1 MKALFVF
8 ATIFSGCNGPEKE
21 KNDPVPTPIST
32 KEQSPDPIQASPAPI
47 QIKAPTPIKQPVKNK
62 CETKVEKI
70 NLINRSGFSLPA
82 TGFMVEESHYLVK
95 GDSFPKSASD
105 GIESH
110 IQKNCSLLRKFIPD
124 LDSKCTP
131 VYKNSWERVWT
142 PAEGGKVG
150 QGARGM
156 NFPSREEVIWQAN
169 MFFAK
174 GFLPTPGEKW
184 LVTNVATKKSV
195 VVNMGYEVGPR
206 DSKWI
211 GGLVPEASYVT
222 GGAGAKVT
230 LGRLIDQHVSYGP
243 INCE

>member
-1 MKALFVF
+1 MKALLAFVLL
-8 ATIFSGCNGPEKE
+8 GCNGFKKE
-21 KNDPVPTPIST
+21 KPDPAPVPAPKPTETQMPSPVPTKTANPI
-32 KEQSPDPIQASPAPI
+32 KE
-47 QIKAPTPIKQPVKNK
+47 TIKQPVKNK

-70 NLINRSGFSLPA
+70 NLINRNGFSLPA
-82 TGFMVEESHYLVK
+82 TGYMVEESHYLVK

-105 GIESH
+105 GIELH
-110 IQKNCSLLRKFIPD
+110 IQKNCSLLRKFAPG
-124 LDSKCTP
+124 LDAKCTP

-142 PAEGGKVG
+142 PAEGGRVG

-174 GFLPTPGEKW
+174 GFLPNPGEKW
-184 LVTNVATKKSV
+184 LVTNIATKKSF

-211 GGLVPEASYVT
+211 GGLVPEASYMV
-222 GGAGAKVT
+222 GGAGVEVS
-230 LGRLIDQHVSYGP
+230 LGRILDQNVSYGP
-243 INCE
+243 INCQ